1 MVLMFDENGG
11 VLNDKVKAS
20 DVRLLAVVG
29 GRVDRM
35 FRRNY
40 AVAKHGADC
49 GRVKRITVV
58 VDTDGSD
65 VVHTVGAVV
74 SALSGGRLHDKAVF
88 DVRGGWAGPVKA
100 ELASLVAEKPSR
112 GGADA
117 DSGTQA
123 KRD

>member
-1 MVLMFDENGG
+1 MFDENGV
-11 VLNDKVKAS
+11 VLSDKFRAA

-74 SALSGGRLHDKAVF
+74 SALSGARLHGKAVF
-88 DVRGGWAGPVKA
+88 DVRGGWAGPVRA
-100 ELASLVAEKPSR
+100 ELEALVAVRPK
-112 GGADA
+112 GGVDA
-117 DSGTQA
+117 DSGSEA

>member
-1 MVLMFDENGG
+1 MFDENGA
-11 VLNDKVKAS
+11 VLNDKFRAS

-74 SALSGGRLHDKAVF
+74 SALSGSCLHEKAVF

-100 ELASLVAEKPSR
+100 ELAKLVAKP
-112 GGADA
+112 GKEGAGA
-117 DSGTQA
+117 DSGAQA